1 MYQPQ
6 FTITNDLLS
15 NIGQIE
21 AAREVIVN
29 APLVPAYEAKF
40 RQEAL
45 IRTVH
50 HGTHLEGNDLSFT
63 EAKEVIE
70 GRGVVARDRDVQEVI
85 SYRNVLRF
93 IDELEK
99 KGQKGEKFT
108 YTPEIIK
115 KIHALTAQ
123 KILPH
128 EEQGRFRR
136 TQVVIKDSQTGKVI
150 FRPPAGVEVPYLIE
164 DFLDWL
170 NSTEARK
177 VHPVIRAGITHYVL
191 AAIHPFTEGNG
202 RTARAF
208 ATLVLFAE
216 EYDIRKFFS
225 LEEYFDKDA
234 AGYYQALQDVSSQSK
249 DLSKRDLT
257 PWLAYFIKGLAIEL
271 ARIKEKVK
279 RLSVD
284 LKLKGRIGKQVPLN
298 ERQIRMVEYLEENGS
313 ITMSEARKLI
323 PKYSED
329 TLLRDLKYLMK
340 KGIVKKTGRTK
351 AARYLMR

>member
-1 MYQPQ
+1 MYNPQ
-6 FTITNDLLS
+6 FIINNEILS

-21 AAREVIVN
+21 AAREVIIN

-50 HGTHLEGNDLSFT
+50 HGTHLEGNDLTFT
-63 EAKEVIE
+63 EAKNVIE
-70 GRGVVARDRDVQEVI
+70 GQRIVARDRDVQEVI
-85 SYRNVLRF
+85 NYRNVLKF

-99 KGQKGEKFT
+99 KEEKFL
-108 YTPEIIK
+108 YTKKIIK
-115 KIHALTAQ
+115 KIHALTTE
-123 KILPH
+123 KILPP
-128 EEQGRFRR
+128 EEQGGLRR
-136 TQVVIKDSQTGKVI
+136 TQVVIKDSRTDEVT
-150 FRPPAGVEVPYLIE
+150 FRPPAGIEVPYLVE
-164 DFLDWL
+164 EFLDWL
-170 NSTEARK
+170 NSAERK
-177 VHPVIRAGITHYVL
+177 KLHPVIRAGITHYVL

-216 EYDIRKFFS
+216 DYDIRKFFS

-234 AGYYQALQDVSSQSK
+234 TSYYQALQDVSSQSK

-257 PWLAYFIKGLAIEL
+257 PWLNYFTKGLAIEL
-271 ARIKEKVK
+271 TRIKEKVK

-284 LKLKGRIGKQVPLN
+284 LKLKGKIGKQIPLN
-298 ERQIRMVEYLEENGS
+298 ERQMKMVEYLEENNS
-313 ITMSEARKLI
+313 VTMSEARKLI
-323 PKYSED
+323 PNYSED

-340 KGIVKKTGRTK
+340 KGILKKIGKTK